1 MLSYPARLIPTEEG
15 LILVRLLD
23 VPEAAAF
30 GSTEEEALANAQPV
44 LEAVL
49 SSYCV
54 DGRAIP
60 SPSDVCGAPMVSTEK
75 FSVLGLEVPAA

>member
-1 MLSYPARLIPTEEG
+1 MLKYPARLIPTEEG
-15 LILVRLLD
+15 MILVRLLD

-30 GSTEEEALANAQPV
+30 GSSEDEALANVQPI

-54 DGRAIP
+54 DGRPIP
-60 SPSDVCGAPMVSTEK
+60 SPSDVCGAPTVATEK
-75 FSVLGLEVPAA
+75 FSLLGLEVPAG

>member
-15 LILVRLLD
+15 TVLARIVD

-30 GSTEEEALANAQPV
+30 GASEEEALTNVKPI
-44 LEAVL
+44 LERVL

-54 DGRAIP
+54 DGRPIP
-60 SPSDVCGAPMVSTEK
+60 APSEICGAPTVTTDN
-75 FSVLGLEVPAA
+75 FSILGFEVRNA